1 MIALSSLS
9 ISVSHPLSLSA
20 EPAISELVADVIKLH
35 PYILQHMAPKSE
47 DIRQHSP
54 NCNYHTQKI
63 ELHLILYIIHS
74 SHSNFPSGPNNVI
87 YNCFLPT
94 QDPIQITQGFFHDSD
109 IFNTPGQLI
118 FKTSLNFNLSDCF
131 LIIRCKLN
139 ILGRNTT

>member
-63 ELHLILYIIHS
+63 ELH
-74 SHSNFPSGPNNVI
+74 
-87 YNCFLPT
+87 YNEGCWRLKAGRGLLNSKLPMGLKA
-94 QDPIQITQGFFHDSD
+94 IQWHPAQS
-109 IFNTPGQLI
+109 QL
-118 FKTSLNFNLSDCF
+118 
-131 LIIRCKLN
+131 REGKLHHH
-139 ILGRNTT
+139 